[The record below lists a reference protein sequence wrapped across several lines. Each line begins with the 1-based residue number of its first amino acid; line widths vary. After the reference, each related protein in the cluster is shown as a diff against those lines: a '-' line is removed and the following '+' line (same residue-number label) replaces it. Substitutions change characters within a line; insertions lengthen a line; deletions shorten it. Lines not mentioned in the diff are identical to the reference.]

1 MPSDSQ
7 RNPLPFEPKKN
18 PKKSAPQDSSKSETP
33 SSEKSAKKVER
44 RSSPS
49 SDSKKA
55 RQKAKGNESKASKEQ
70 TTIPEAV
77 SRRMIARM
85 GLFSGVPTV
94 MGMGT
99 LVGSYFIVTNEWFP
113 LPNVAVLL
121 VSMGFLG
128 LGVLGLSYGVFSA
141 SWDERQ
147 EGSTLGWS
155 EFKTNIGR
163 VYQDWKASRQKKA

>member
-33 SSEKSAKKVER
+33 KSEKSAKKAER
-44 RSSPS
+44 RSSTS
-49 SDSKKA
+49 SNSNEKGK
-55 RQKAKGNESKASKEQ
+55 KAKGKKSNASKEQ

-77 SRRMIARM
+77 SRRMITRM

-99 LVGSYFIVTNEWFP
+99 LVGSYFIVTREWFP

-141 SWDERQ
+141 SWDERL
-147 EGSTLGWS
+147 EGSKLGWS
-155 EFKTNIGR
+155 EFKTNVGR
-163 VYQDWKASRQKKA
+163 VYQDWKESRQKK